1 MGDDEK
7 RIGAARPMPAGA
19 RWGVAVCPIVLFS
32 IVVLVLAPACSL
44 RSLAVSSLAD
54 ALAGAGGVYAS
65 DEDPELVRDALP
77 FALKTYET
85 LLVEA
90 PRDVGLLLAACRGF
104 TQYAAG
110 YVEADAERAEI
121 EDWERAEALRERARK
136 LYLRARD
143 YCLRGLEEGA
153 GGIREQLALEPGRA
167 VARLEAGQIELVYW
181 TGAAWG
187 AAISVGLDRPE
198 LVVDLPA
205 AEALIERALELDPT
219 WDDGSIHEAMIRL
232 EALPEAMGGS
242 PERARYHFERAVE
255 LSSGERASP
264 YVAYATAVSVGAG
277 RRQEFVELL
286 ETALAIDPDVRPESR
301 LANLLAQR
309 QARFLLE
316 HVDDYFLPDEG
327 SS

>member
-1 MGDDEK
+1 METDRYRGES
-7 RIGAARPMPAGA
+7 ARG
-19 RWGVAVCPIVLFS
+19 RWGLLGAIAL
-32 IVVLVLAPACSL
+32 LVLLPACSL
-44 RSLAVSSLAD
+44 KSLAVDSMAS

-90 PRDVGLLLAACRGF
+90 PENVDLLTAACRGF

-110 YVEADAERAEI
+110 YVEPDAERAEV
-121 EDWERAEALRERARK
+121 EDWEQAEALRARALK

-143 YCLRGLEEGA
+143 YCLRGLEVDVA
-153 GGIREQLALEPGRA
+153 GISERLALAPR
-167 VARLEAGQIELVYW
+167 EAAAGLRPAQIERVYW

-187 AAISVGLDRPE
+187 AAISIGLDRPE

-205 AEALIERALELDPT
+205 VEALMERALELEPA

-264 YVAYATAVSVGAG
+264 YVAYATTVSVGAG

-286 ETALAIDPDVRPESR
+286 RTALAIDPDVRPESR

-327 SS
+327 SP